1 MSDPKTPPPQIRRSL
16 AREPRGRRIAIVKGQ
31 DRTRFT
37 DLYHGVLTAPW
48 WAFFLGLAAFF
59 TIINIIF
66 ALLYLAD
73 PGGLAHAR
81 HGNFWDAFLFSIET
95 MGSVNYTVFVPQS
108 IYANI
113 ILCIEAF
120 FGILTIALFTGVIFA
135 RFSRPFARV
144 VFSKVAI
151 IAPFEGVPTLVFRAA
166 NQRGNQIIDAEI
178 RISLAHQ
185 QMTREGIS
193 MRRFTELVPVRSRS
207 SLFALSWSV
216 MHTIDENSPLYG
228 VTADMLYDQQMEI
241 ILMLSGVDETLAN
254 RIYAR
259 HSYFPDE
266 IVWDQRFV
274 DVLSVSPHGRRIV
287 DLSRFHDTEPL
298 AT

>member
-1 MSDPKTPPPQIRRSL
+1 MSDPKPQPQIRRSL

-31 DRTRFT
+31 DRTRWT
-37 DLYHGVLTAPW
+37 DIYHGVLTAPW
-48 WAFFLGLAAFF
+48 WMLFLGLGVFF
-59 TIINIIF
+59 ASINLIF

-73 PGGLAHAR
+73 PNGLANAR

-95 MGSVNYTVFVPQS
+95 MGSVNDTGFLPRTT
-108 IYANI
+108 YANI
-113 ILCIEAF
+113 VLCFAAF
-120 FGILTIALFTGVIFA
+120 FGILTIALFTGIMFA

-151 IAPFEGVPTLVFRAA
+151 IAPFDGVPTLIFRAA

-178 RISLAHQ
+178 RLSLAYQ

-193 MRRFTELVPVRSRS
+193 MRRFAELTPVRSRS

-216 MHTIDENSPLYG
+216 MHTIDESSPLYG
-228 VTADMLYDQQMEI
+228 VTSDMLFDQQMEI
-241 ILMLSGVDETLAN
+241 ILMLSGVDEVLAD

-274 DVLSVSPHGRRIV
+274 DVLSVSPQGRRIV
-287 DLSRFHDTEPL
+287 DLKRFHDTEPL